1 MPTGLT
7 SKALGGQPLK
17 GYLSGSVDAVLRI
30 GDRYVVVD
38 YKTNWLGDPAEPLT
52 AADYARPRLIEAM
65 LHSDYPLQALLYSI
79 VLHRFLRWRLP
90 AYAPEKHLGGVMYL
104 FLRGMCGP
112 DTPVVDGHPA
122 GVFSWQP
129 PASLIAAMSDLVWA
143 GGHMTTMEWRRAI
156 GATGLLRDFTDAEVL
171 ESSDVHVAQRLTE
184 LAEEPDEAVA
194 LAIALAVRAL
204 RNGSVCVDLRS
215 VEQQVGTDGLPW
227 PEVDA
232 WLTAIRVS
240 VLASAP
246 PALRLYDD
254 LLYLDRY
261 WLEEQQVCDDV
272 HTMIAVKPE
281 KASPDI
287 DRLFPTGFEE
297 QRAAAEVA
305 LSQGLTVL
313 TGGPGTGKTTTVA
326 RLLALLASGTRLRI
340 ALAAPTGKA
349 AARLQEAVQLEVGK
363 LDKADQEALSGMH
376 ATTLHRLLG
385 SRPDTSARFRHN
397 RGNRLPHDVI
407 VVDETSMVSLTM
419 MARLL
424 EAVRPD
430 ARLILVGDPDQLASV
445 EAGAVLADLVDGLD
459 DSKLATLK
467 TPHRFGESIGALASA
482 IREGDADGAIDV
494 LRAGGDHIEWI
505 DSDQPSEHLRKV
517 IVPQALRLREAA
529 ILGNADVALQTLD
542 AHRLLCAHRRG
553 PYGVRFWNRQVER
566 WLAEET
572 GDPIWS
578 DWYAG
583 RPVLVTANDYGL
595 GLYNGD
601 TGVTLV
607 RDGML
612 RAVIAGT
619 EQQEFAT
626 SRLSD
631 VDTMHAMTIHKSQ
644 GSQADEVTVLLP
656 QEDSRLLMRELF
668 YTAVT
673 RAKKRVLV
681 VGAESAVRAAVER
694 RAVRA
699 SGLARRLRR

>member
-1 MPTGLT
+1 
-7 SKALGGQPLK
+7 
-17 GYLSGSVDAVLRI
+17 
-30 GDRYVVVD
+30 
-38 YKTNWLGDPAEPLT
+38 
-52 AADYARPRLIEAM
+52 
-65 LHSDYPLQALLYSI
+65 
-79 VLHRFLRWRLP
+79 
-90 AYAPEKHLGGVMYL
+90 
-104 FLRGMCGP
+104 
-112 DTPVVDGHPA
+112 
-122 GVFSWQP
+122 
-129 PASLIAAMSDLVWA
+129 
-143 GGHMTTMEWRRAI
+143 MEWRQAL
-156 GATGLLRDFTDAEVL
+156 GATGLLRTFTDAEVL
-171 ESSDVHVAQRLTE
+171 EASDVHVAQRLTA
-184 LAEEPDEAVA
+184 LAKEPDETVA
-194 LAIALAVRAL
+194 LAVALAVRAL

-215 VEQQVGTDGLPW
+215 VEQQVGVEGLPW
-227 PEVDA
+227 PEIDA
-232 WLTAIRVS
+232 WLTAIEAS
-240 VLASAP
+240 TLAGTP
-246 PALRLYDD
+246 PAVRVEGD

-261 WLEEQQVCDDV
+261 WLEEQQVADDV
-272 HTMIAVKPE
+272 HTMIGLKPE
-281 KASPDI
+281 KVSPDI
-287 DRLFPTGFEE
+287 DRLFPAGFEE
-297 QRAAAEVA
+297 QRLAAKIA

-326 RLLALLASGTRLRI
+326 RLLALLAGGTRLRI

-349 AARLQEAVQLEVGK
+349 AARLQEAVRLEVGK
-363 LDKADQEALSGMH
+363 LDKTDQQALSGMH

-397 RGNRLPHDVI
+397 RSNRLPHDVI

-459 DSKLATLK
+459 ASKLAALK
-467 TPHRFGESIGALASA
+467 TPHRFGESIGALASS
-482 IREGDADGAIDV
+482 IRAGDTDGAIEV
-494 LRAGGDHIEWI
+494 LRAGGEHIEWI
-505 DSDQPSEHLRKV
+505 DTDQPSEHLRRV
-517 IVPQALRLREAA
+517 LVPQALQLREAA
-529 ILGNADVALQTLD
+529 ILGNAEAALATLD
-542 AHRLLCAHRRG
+542 EHRLLCAHRRG

-572 GDPIWS
+572 GEPIWS

-595 GLYNGD
+595 KLYNGD

-607 RDGML
+607 RDGVL
-612 RAVIAGT
+612 RAAIAGA
-619 EQQEFAT
+619 EQLEFAT

-644 GSQADEVTVLLP
+644 GSQADEITVLLP
-656 QEDSRLLMRELF
+656 QEDSRLLVRELF

-673 RAKKRVLV
+673 RAKERVRVIASEQAL
-681 VGAESAVRAAVER
+681 RAAVER